1 MINLIELCKYR
12 LYACCYCNT
21 KSRTVA
27 FYDYYDTPLAPY
39 CIDCFTYVMNE
50 LLNKYNKAIQNIK
63 LPEDKI
69 EEIEKMNKDISISY
83 DCYKS
88 VLSDNDKLRDRVK
101 QLEKECQAWKDKYSQ
116 EKMNH
121 TSTEARIAYAKHI
134 LDGNRDEKY

>member
-1 MINLIELCKYR
+1 VINLIELCKYR

-39 CIDCFTYVMNE
+39 CIDCFVYVMNE

-69 EEIEKMNKDISISY
+69 EEIEKMN
-83 DCYKS
+83 
-88 VLSDNDKLRDRVK
+88 
-101 QLEKECQAWKDKYSQ
+101 
-116 EKMNH
+116 H

-134 LDGNRDEKY
+134 LDDNRDEKY